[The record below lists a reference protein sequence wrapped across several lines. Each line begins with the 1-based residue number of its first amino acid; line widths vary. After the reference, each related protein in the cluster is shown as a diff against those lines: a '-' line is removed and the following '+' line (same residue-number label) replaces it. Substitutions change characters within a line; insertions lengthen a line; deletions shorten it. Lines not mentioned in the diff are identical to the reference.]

1 MPRQLACCH
10 PSHFSI
16 SAAVLRRRQEASR
29 ELRAAGREN
38 GSSTTNCV
46 SFQESLI
53 LCDMCHCLQIHVEPD
68 LFSTLLHGAERLR
81 ALLKHFSAGVAQV
94 QVAANSLFL
103 FLTEFSLSLQDSI

>member
-53 LCDMCHCLQIHVEPD
+53 LCDMCHCLQIHVEPG